1 MRPLNQPPA
10 KVVLTN
16 PVHFLAF
23 GFGSGLSPVAPGTTG
38 TMAAI
43 PIAWLMAEYLTLPLY
58 LAVTLIA
65 MVVGFW
71 ICGRSS
77 EMLGVHDHRGIVWDE
92 FVGYFITMIAVP
104 QTWYWMLLGF
114 LLFRFFDIFKP
125 WPAKQFDA
133 SLHNGVGIMIDDV
146 IAGLYALAC
155 MHLCIYGYNHW
166 L

>member
-23 GFGSGLSPVAPGTTG
+23 GLGSGLSPVAPGTTG

-43 PIAWLMAEYLTLPLY
+43 PLAWLMAEYLSLPLY
-58 LAVTLIA
+58 LAVTLVA

-104 QTWYWMLLGF
+104 QTWYWILLGF

>member
-1 MRPLNQPPA
+1 MRPLNQPEA
-10 KVVLTN
+10 KVIFSN

-43 PIAWLMAEYLTLPLY
+43 PLAWLMAQYLSLPLY
-58 LAVTLIA
+58 LGVTVVA

-92 FVGYFITMIAVP
+92 FVGYFITMIAIP
-104 QTWYWMLLGF
+104 QTWYWVLLGF
-114 LLFRFFDIFKP
+114 LLFRFFDIVKP

-133 SLHNGVGIMIDDV
+133 ELHNGVGIMLDDV
-146 IAGLYALAC
+146 VAGLYALAV
-155 MHLCIYGYNHW
+155 MHLGVYGYNHW
-166 L
+166 I

>member
-23 GFGSGLSPVAPGTTG
+23 GLGSGLSPVAPGTTG

-43 PIAWLMAEYLTLPLY
+43 PLAWLMAEYLSLPLY
-58 LAVTLIA
+58 LAVTLVA

-77 EMLGVHDHRGIVWDE
+77 EMLGVNDHRGIVWDE
-92 FVGYFITMIAVP
+92 FVGYFITMIYVT
-104 QTWYWMLLGF
+104 QTWYWVLLGF

>member
-16 PVHFLAF
+16 PLHFLAF
-23 GFGSGLSPVAPGTTG
+23 GLGSGLSPVAPGTTG

-43 PIAWLMAEYLTLPLY
+43 PLAWLMAEYLSLPLY
-58 LAVTLIA
+58 LAVTLVA

-104 QTWYWMLLGF
+104 QTWYWVLLGF

>member
-23 GFGSGLSPVAPGTTG
+23 GLGSGLSPVAPGTTG

-43 PIAWLMAEYLTLPLY
+43 PLAWLMAEYLSLPLY
-58 LAVTLIA
+58 LAVTLVA

-104 QTWYWMLLGF
+104 QTWYWILLGF

-155 MHLCIYGYNHW
+155 MHLCIYGYNNW

>member
-23 GFGSGLSPVAPGTTG
+23 GLGSGLSPVAPGTTG

-43 PIAWLMAEYLTLPLY
+43 PLAWLMAEYLTLPLY
-58 LAVTLIA
+58 LAVTLVA

-104 QTWYWMLLGF
+104 QTWYWILLGF

>member
-23 GFGSGLSPVAPGTTG
+23 GLGSGLSPMAPGTTG

-43 PIAWLMAEYLTLPLY
+43 PLAWLMAEYLTLPLY
-58 LAVTLIA
+58 LAVTLVA
-65 MVVGFW
+65 MVLGFW

-104 QTWYWMLLGF
+104 QTWYWILLGF

>member
-23 GFGSGLSPVAPGTTG
+23 GLGSGLSPVAPGTTG

-43 PIAWLMAEYLTLPLY
+43 PLAWLMAEYLSLPLY
-58 LAVTLIA
+58 LAVTLVA

-104 QTWYWMLLGF
+104 QTWYWVLLGF